1 MRKNNLTYQLIV
13 MAFLIA
19 LEIIFTRFLS
29 IQLPIARIGF
39 GFLPVA
45 VTAIMF
51 GPIKAGICYAIG
63 DVLGMLLFPSA
74 AYFPGFT
81 LSAFITGILY
91 GIILYGHKVT
101 GKRAFFAAF
110 CVLLTITVFLNTF
123 WLYLIMGKGFWALI
137 PTRLAEA
144 GLMLVV
150 QTVTIP
156 LVWNQVIVKLPH
168 VQSVSITED
177 KEEK

>member
-1 MRKNNLTYQLIV
+1 MTKKQNFTYQLVV

-29 IQLPIARIGF
+29 INLPIVRIGF

-45 VTAIMF
+45 ITAIMF
-51 GPIKAGICYAIG
+51 GPIWSGLCYVVG
-63 DVLGMLLFPSA
+63 DLLGMMIFPSGM
-74 AYFPGFT
+74 YFPGFT

-91 GIILYGHKVT
+91 GIVLYKHEVT
-101 GKRAFFAAF
+101 FKRSFISALL
-110 CVLLTITVFLNTF
+110 VLVCITLFLNTY
-123 WLYLIMGKGFWALI
+123 WLHMMMGKGFWAIL

-144 GLMLVV
+144 VFMLAV

-156 LVWNQVIVKLPH
+156 FVWNKVFSKLPYIRTH
-168 VQSVSITED
+168 LATQQ
-177 KEEK
+177 